1 MVTWLK
7 FEKSTNYC
15 DLATWGYY
23 HLHLVEDLGA
33 IFSSPGQEYLVAVK
47 NIDKHVTKFVEVC
60 TN

>member
-7 FEKSTNYC
+7 FEIATNYS
-15 DLATWGYY
+15 DPATRGYY

-33 IFSSPGQEYLVAVK
+33 IFSSPGQEYLLAVK
-47 NIDKHVTKFVEVC
+47 NMDKHVTKFVEVR